1 LFYKVV
7 ADADYT
13 MTEAGSAVVMDIY
26 LAAFYYSF
34 TTMTTVGYGDVTPK
48 NSTERI
54 FAICLECLG
63 GFMYAYVI
71 SSLTSIVT
79 MEDANAKHTRE
90 RLDAVASYINKM
102 ELPKDL
108 GRRVRRY
115 FRARKAE
122 AMDEGT
128 ILMDLS
134 PALRGEV
141 STFLVE
147 GGLLADAVLFKQMN
161 AVYWPRILPILRPC
175 PLMRAE
181 IVCREGEACLEAF
194 IVVDGELQGTTT
206 LGGDGGDGLGDGD
219 FDDGDGDDDDASSAA
234 GSSHSKR
241 LVSTDAEET
250 HAAAN
255 ALAAAATGGAAK
267 EWQGRQRRVG
277 VGQMVNQ
284 LCLLKVWEKSVEK
297 VVAVERTE
305 SYAITA
311 ETFYSTFANDEVL
324 FKSLQAYVVNTQFEM
339 DLKSPD
345 AKLPGR
351 ELGVPVYVLNE
362 EESKAKE
369 VVYLAQL
376 AARRKETHKHKKGA
390 LKKMQAMGTFQAARQ
405 KLPTGGLGA
414 VPEEDF
420 AGGQEGAPGA
430 QARL

>member
-1 LFYKVV
+1 MVQ
-7 ADADYT
+7 DADYT
-13 MTEAGSAVVMDIY
+13 MTEAGSDVVMDIY

-147 GGLLADAVLFKQMN
+147 GGLLADVVLFKQMN

-181 IVCREGEACLEAF
+181 VVCREGEGCIEAF

-206 LGGDGGDGLGDGD
+206 LGGGDGGGGG
-219 FDDGDGDDDDASSAA
+219 GDDDDDVSSLA
-234 GSSHSKR
+234 GSSHSQR
-241 LVSTDAEET
+241 LESTDDQET
-250 HAAAN
+250 PTAA
-255 ALAAAATGGAAK
+255 ALAAHGTAAENATAGAAAASGA
-267 EWQGRQRRVG
+267 QVRQRRVG

-284 LCLLKVWEKSVEK
+284 LCLLKVWDKAVEQ

-311 ETFYSTFANDEVL
+311 ETFCSTFANDEGL
-324 FKSLQAYVVNTQFEM
+324 FQTLQSYVVHTQFEM
-339 DLKSPD
+339 DLAAPE
-345 AKLPGR
+345 AQLPGR

-362 EESKAKE
+362 DEAKAKE
-369 VVYLAQL
+369 EVYLAAL
-376 AARRKETHKHKKGA
+376 AARRRETQKHKKST
-390 LKKMQAMGTFQAARQ
+390 LKKMQAAGTVQATPRKA
-405 KLPTGGLGA
+405 PAGALGA
-414 VPEEDF
+414 VPEEDY